1 MKKTWIAIALFCLAG
16 SMAARAT
23 EAPAEQLKLKDG
35 SSLFVHADG
44 TGRMVDAHGKSMRM
58 KDGVAMQAADG
69 RMIMMKNKMI
79 WVTYG
84 PPGKGITVQKTD

>member
-16 SMAARAT
+16 SMVAGAH
-23 EAPAEQLKLKDG
+23 EAPAEQVKLKDG

-44 TGRMVDAHGKSMRM
+44 TGRMVDVHGKAMRM
-58 KDGVAMQAADG
+58 KDGVAMQAVDG

-84 PPGKGITVQKTD
+84 PPGKGVTVQKTD